1 MPNLYATF
9 NTPVRF
15 DGDII
20 ITDPCYIIRDRD
32 SEQLIDTLDFE
43 RVSYPEHKY
52 FYSILDEKGIP
63 APASAYPDYIEEEVK
78 SEDMTDDEKFA
89 YLMELID
96 NICIGMDRAFGGD
109 KSKEVKRRRNHFPTR
124 DKEHEAYMQA
134 MDKYYDCPHDD
145 WDYCDCGAEMGK
157 LGITN
162 SIVTSTRYGDWSCT
176 TVQLDNHE
184 DRHPIGKLG
193 NFCADAGLV
202 GVFLL
207 DEVLKYNPDY
217 KDHLEK
223 DWTTTLIKDFHGEI
237 MIKETIQKYE
247 DEETGE
253 VGECPTVSVMG
264 NGNINFETVQ
274 TGF

>member
-9 NTPVRF
+9 NTPIRF

-32 SEQLIDTLDFE
+32 SEQLVDTLNIK
-43 RVSYPEHKY
+43 RVPYPDPKY
-52 FYSILDEKGIP
+52 FYSILTEDGFP
-63 APASAYPDYIEEEVK
+63 APASEYTDYIEEEIK
-78 SEDMTDDEKFA
+78 KEDMTDYEK
-89 YLMELID
+89 YLAELID
-96 NICIGMDRAFGGD
+96 NICIEMDKVLGD
-109 KSKEVKRRRNHFPTR
+109 ESKEFRHRRNHSPTR

-134 MDKYYDCPHDD
+134 MNKYYDCPNDD
-145 WDYCDCGAEMGK
+145 WDYCDCGAKMGK
-157 LGITN
+157 LGFTN

-176 TVQLDNHE
+176 TVQLDNHN
-184 DRHPIGKLG
+184 DRHPVGKLG
-193 NFCADAGLV
+193 KFCADAGLV

-237 MIKETIQKYE
+237 MIKETIKKYE

-253 VGECPTVSVMG
+253 VGECSTVSVIG

>member
-1 MPNLYATF
+1 MSNLYAIF

-32 SEQLIDTLDFE
+32 SEQLIDTLNIE
-43 RVSYPEHKY
+43 RVAYPKPKDY
-52 FYSILDEKGIP
+52 YSILTENGLP
-63 APASAYPDYIEEEVK
+63 APASEYPDYVEEEVK
-78 SEDMTDDEKFA
+78 HEDMTDDEKFA
-89 YLMELID
+89 YLMELVD

-109 KSKEVKRRRNHFPTR
+109 KSKEVKRRRNHSPTR
-124 DKEHEAYMQA
+124 DKEHEAYMKA
-134 MDKYYDCPHDD
+134 MDKYYDCPHND
-145 WDYCDCGAEMGK
+145 WDYCDCGVDMGK
-157 LGITN
+157 LGFAN
-162 SIVTSTRYGDWSCT
+162 SLVSSTRYGDWSCT

-223 DWTTTLIKDFHGEI
+223 DRTTTLIKDFHGEI
-237 MIKETIQKYE
+237 MISEITKKYE
-247 DEETGE
+247 DEETGDI
-253 VGECPTVSVMG
+253 GEDIAVSVMG
-264 NGNINFETVQ
+264 KGNINFETVQ